1 MEGSEKVG
9 DKLGFGR
16 WITFSPGVI
25 ETLSLVSETDTHG
38 YNMYIQLLKLSSSVS
53 YVGIPL
59 GEGRMHQ
66 LV

>member
-16 WITFSPGVI
+16 WIIFSPGVN
-25 ETLSLVSETDTHG
+25 ETLSLVSETDTRG
-38 YNMYIQLLKLSSSVS
+38 YNVDIQLLKFSSLVS
-53 YVGIPL
+53 YDGIPL
-59 GEGRMHQ
+59 GEGSMHQ